1 MFLPLPHPE
10 EPVAKLRRADTGDV
24 HTPRTRPQRQ
34 LKNHPKIVNMI
45 EASVADLPGGVD
57 GSKGYEIY
65 ILMEWCQ
72 GQHAPALHTVSSTF
86 TDPDWL
92 RRRGYHRHDEHAA
105 AEPVDRRRNLENLQ
119 RRRRGELPFQFRAHV
134 LPS

>member
-1 MFLPLPHPE
+1 MP
-10 EPVAKLRRADTGDV
+10 
-24 HTPRTRPQRQ
+24 PQRQ

-72 GQHAPALHTVSSTF
+72 GQTP
-86 TDPDWL
+86 WL
-92 RRRGYHRHDEHAA
+92 RI
-105 AEPVDRRRNLENLQ
+105 PC
-119 RRRRGELPFQFRAHV
+119 RAH
-134 LPS
+134 

>member
-1 MFLPLPHPE
+1 MN
-10 EPVAKLRRADTGDV
+10 
-24 HTPRTRPQRQ
+24 TRPGLQRQ

-72 GQHAPALHTVSSTF
+72 GAPSAFFPTCDQTPE
-86 TDPDWL
+86 T
-92 RRRGYHRHDEHAA
+92 
-105 AEPVDRRRNLENLQ
+105 EPVLPPPPGGGIIDMMNTRLQ
-119 RRRRGELPFQFRAHV
+119 NRLTEGEILKVFSDVVEVRAGSS
-134 LPS
+134 PA